1 MAKGIIVKIL
11 GDQGPFSNIGQSIG
25 YLLTVGGSSYLLDIG
40 SPIFHQLS
48 WDDLKN
54 IKGVMLTHCHDDHKR
69 WFTDYA
75 LFCKYVLNAEKKAF
89 ITTED
94 IYEEAIRSSSA
105 ALDRSL
111 SSDSKRI
118 IDIGNDEYFTFNML
132 GPKARYRITSIDGGN
147 GRRDFRVVDSEGGF
161 VPPDLA
167 KIVINTPTKRPRLLF
182 RDPQYREWIEPES
195 FYPFTSRVFYEED
208 KNIFHDAEGFSI
220 EAVKSPVWHGITS
233 TGMKIKTG
241 SETLI
246 FSADTINNKHLWQ
259 KLCAEKR
266 EQTLHMSV
274 KEFESAS
281 VIYGD
286 INDYIERVWS
296 EERYN
301 DALTAF
307 NDAVVMHDITIGNN
321 PVHTSYEA
329 LDDTGLKKE
338 ISLLTHCP
346 DRITSEW
353 ILTHSGKEFKIEGKE
368 IVEIAGE
375 EKYPMNADI
384 YHKEARKY
392 WVGYRN
398 ENGKYAVY
406 KKDGLLSLSKDADE
420 ESGGPLFRVDLYED
434 INGSYFPKLEDDSSV
449 YLRRHDG
456 KVELVKYN
464 EEGSSGK
471 VIKDCRGDLSGF
483 GTGKRDSKA

>member
-1 MAKGIIVKIL
+1 MAKGITVKIL

-25 YLLTVGGSSYLLDIG
+25 YLVTIEGSSYLIDIG
-40 SPIFHQLS
+40 SPIFHQLT

-75 LFCKYVLNAEKKAF
+75 LFCKYVIADSKKAF

-94 IYEEAIRSSSA
+94 IHEEAMRSSSA

-118 IDIGNDEYFTFNML
+118 IDIGNDEYFSFNMI
-132 GPKARYRITSIDGGN
+132 GPKAKFRITSIDEGN
-147 GRRDFRVVDSEGGF
+147 GRRYFRVIDAEGGI
-161 VPPDLA
+161 VSPDTA
-167 KIVINTPTKRPRLLF
+167 KIVINNQTKRPRLLF
-182 RDPQYREWIEPES
+182 KDPQYKEWIEPES
-195 FYPFTSRVFYEED
+195 FYPFSSGVFYEED
-208 KNIFHDAEGFSI
+208 KNIFQGDEGFSI

-233 TGMKIKTG
+233 TGIKIKTG

-246 FSADTINNKHLWQ
+246 FSADTINNKHLWH
-259 KLCAEKR
+259 KLFTEKK
-266 EQTLHMSV
+266 EQTLNMPG

-307 NDAVVMHDITIGNN
+307 NDAVIIHDITIGNN

-329 LDDTGLKKE
+329 LDDTNLKKE

-353 ILTHSGKEFKIEGKE
+353 ILTHAGKEFKIEGE
-368 IVEIAGE
+368 QILEIAGD
-375 EKYPMNADI
+375 KIYPMNADI

-392 WVGYRN
+392 WVGYKN
-398 ENGKYAVY
+398 DNGRYTVY
-406 KKDGLLSLSKDADE
+406 KKEGLLSISKDNIRL
-420 ESGGPLFRVDLYED
+420 SGDPLFRVDLYED
-434 INGSYFPKLEDDSSV
+434 LNGCYFPKLEDGSSV
-449 YLRRHDG
+449 YIKRDDG
-456 KVELVKYN
+456 KVELVEYS
-464 EEGSSGK
+464 EEGSRGT
-471 VIKDCRGDLSGF
+471 VVKDCRESFLSD
-483 GTGKRDSKA
+483 KS